1 MAKLYKTPIQTIRDK
16 CLDCCAWQPKE
27 VRLCPVLGCFN
38 WAYRMGTRPSEETL
52 KTLEYYHSKN
62 PKPSEDS

>member
-16 CLDCCAWQPKE
+16 CLDCCSWQPKE
-27 VRLCPVLGCFN
+27 VRLCPALGCSN
-38 WAYRMGTRPSEETL
+38 WAYRMGKRPSKETL
-52 KTLEYYHSKN
+52 KTLEDYYSKN

>member
-16 CLDCCAWQPKE
+16 CLDCCSYQPKE
-27 VRLCPVLGCFN
+27 VRLCPALGCSN
-38 WAYRMGTRPSEETL
+38 WAYRMGKRPSKETL
-52 KTLEYYHSKN
+52 KTLEDYYSKN